1 MSDLIVKLGLAILGW
16 ITIGIIVFFIIKNTF
31 VL

>member
-16 ITIGIIVFFIIKNTF
+16 ITIGIIVFFIIKNI
-31 VL
+31 